1 MIVDIHTHRWEA
13 ADQLGTAAAERLRGM
28 HEGPWKRFEANREA
42 HAKAT
47 KAATYA
53 IVHGFISKHL
63 GACIDAQQIAGYV
76 KENPG
81 RVLGFA
87 GIDPMADDYMD
98 EFDKAVE
105 LGLVG
110 VTISPAAQGFHPA
123 HTRAM
128 ALYEKCQQLGMPVF
142 IHPDTHLG
150 PTTMIEFAQP
160 YLFDEV
166 ARSFDQL
173 PLVFAQVGH
182 PWVDQTLTLIGKHPN
197 VYADLS
203 DIIGRPWQL
212 YNVLLLAYQQSMCH
226 HLLLGSDFPFCTT
239 EQAIMTIY
247 SVNTLTH
254 GTHLPTVPREQLR
267 SIIERDTL
275 ACLGLTP
282 PSTDNTVGIK
292 PTAAEST
299 DEQEGGFTESEAELA
314 GESAEKAK
322 KTEEKRVTPS
332 NDQERKAT
340 KLDSQTETED
350 EPSEA
355 IKGAVE

>member
-1 MIVDIHTHRWEA
+1 MIVDIHTHRWES
-13 ADQLGTAAAERLRGM
+13 ADQLGSAAAERLRAM
-28 HEGPWKRFEANREA
+28 HAGPWKRLEADRKS
-42 HAKAT
+42 HGDGI
-47 KAATYA
+47 KAATYS
-53 IVHGFISKHL
+53 IVHGFISDHL
-63 GACIDAQQIAGYV
+63 GARIDAEQIAGYV
-76 KENPG
+76 NENPG

-87 GIDPMADDYMD
+87 GIDPMADGYLE

-150 PTTMIEFAQP
+150 PNTMLEFAQP

-166 ARSFDQL
+166 ARTFDKL

-203 DIIGRPWQL
+203 DIIERPWQL
-212 YNVLLLAYQQSMCH
+212 YNVLLLAYQQNMCH

-282 PSTDNTVGIK
+282 PSTDSKLSATPVENTSK
-292 PTAAEST
+292 DNEDSAEPDSASG
-299 DEQEGGFTESEAELA
+299 EN
-314 GESAEKAK
+314 ESARSRSGHAKAADNPADS
-322 KTEEKRVTPS
+322 TQEENAEQP
-332 NDQERKAT
+332 
-340 KLDSQTETED
+340 TETV
-350 EPSEA
+350 
-355 IKGAVE
+355 KGSIE